1 MVDKKLTLAEVQN
14 IDNTLNQFKRVKVLK
29 DSFIEVSQIFRAT
42 SIQEFILDL
51 QVVVRTLEFEKNET
65 VKTKRLFE
73 MYMYLV
79 IKYFTDF
86 DDIKNYNL
94 ESKQGVGKALEAI
107 KILTDTEI
115 LQKVM
120 STIPESEFKKLSQA
134 IVNTQ
139 TIADIFLD
147 NKYFHEK
154 QPL

>member
-1 MVDKKLTLAEVQN
+1 MKLTLAEVQN
-14 IDNTLNQFKRVKVLK
+14 IDNTLNQFKRVKVLN
-29 DSFIEVSQIFRAT
+29 DSFIEVGQIFRAT

-51 QVVVRTLEFEKNET
+51 QVVVRTLESEKNEA
-65 VKTKRLFE
+65 VKAKRLCE
-73 MYMYLV
+73 MYLYLV

-115 LQKVM
+115 LEKVM